1 MTELKLKKIISF
13 IQFWITTIPESL
25 SAQKADGVLLCEFT
39 SRNRYQH
46 RFTVWKTKIQ
56 MLAYQ
61 SSPSHL
67 KAMKRISQISSGKVY
82 GYETEAIPSRE
93 GALEKWDKNERKF

>member
-1 MTELKLKKIISF
+1 
-13 IQFWITTIPESL
+13 
-25 SAQKADGVLLCEFT
+25 
-39 SRNRYQH
+39 
-46 RFTVWKTKIQ
+46 
-56 MLAYQ
+56 MLAYR
-61 SSPSHL
+61 SPPSHL